1 MAYIDNYGNLVT
13 YEDSD
18 GLELRHFGILGMH
31 WGIRRFQP
39 YPGDYSGDGKFVGD
53 KSVNGK
59 SASTTTSRFESRVK
73 STGIK
78 AVDDA
83 ISFVKKN
90 NLPIK
95 PKWGEIKGDAKETVD
110 IGLKAIDT
118 ARGPGYIDDPDDY
131 ADWFVWED
139 QTIGM
144 YEIADLARQGKSTS
158 EIKNIVE
165 KAAKVNEPID
175 DMPFGKEYEKTRA
188 SIDKNAGKGS
198 ADAISNLSEF
208 YYESLYQPPNRP
220 VSPLVKEGEAFIE
233 ECVKE
238 AEKRKNLKHS
248 YELTISNHGYLVAK
262 DDCLAHHGIR
272 GQRWGRRNGPPYP
285 IDAADHSA
293 AEKKAGWRKSLA
305 SAARGAAS
313 GAVAA
318 VRGTARGAVKTAKTA
333 KKLLIAIDKYPKI
346 LMTEKDINDRVERL
360 RQLDTLKRAKG
371 KMTAEDKLNQKLKQK
386 DATREVIKQ
395 TLSQLLP
402 AVGRDLIIQRIKDT
416 NAFKLEMKKK
426 EEQAKIDLETQAKK
440 DIYEDA
446 RAQNITSAEALKL
459 ANKKRS
465 EYNGEKIGVKEKDA
479 PDDALSKKAKMD
491 IYTKYV
497 NQGLSPTEAE
507 KLARKKNDSG
517 LKSDKAESSSS
528 DATARADTSSSS
540 EPAKPSSSSSS
551 SNSKSEKS
559 SSSTLTT
566 GTSSAENKRAEA
578 AVKAKATR
586 LRNQT
591 IKEVRAAQESESKWK
606 ADRLKLLTGLEKQ
619 RALKSIK
626 DGGGKDITMAG
637 GVIEYTNWL
646 GQKETRAYEQT
657 ARNRVEEELRE
668 RRRRDASDAF
678 GS

>member
-13 YEDSD
+13 YEDSYS
-18 GLELRHFGILGMH
+18 LEL
-31 WGIRRFQP
+31 
-39 YPGDYSGDGKFVGD
+39 Y
-53 KSVNGK
+53 
-59 SASTTTSRFESRVK
+59 
-73 STGIK
+73 
-78 AVDDA
+78 
-83 ISFVKKN
+83 
-90 NLPIK
+90 
-95 PKWGEIKGDAKETVD
+95 
-110 IGLKAIDT
+110 
-118 ARGPGYIDDPDDY
+118 
-131 ADWFVWED
+131 
-139 QTIGM
+139 
-144 YEIADLARQGKSTS
+144 
-158 EIKNIVE
+158 
-165 KAAKVNEPID
+165 
-175 DMPFGKEYEKTRA
+175 
-188 SIDKNAGKGS
+188 
-198 ADAISNLSEF
+198 
-208 YYESLYQPPNRP
+208 
-220 VSPLVKEGEAFIE
+220 
-233 ECVKE
+233 
-238 AEKRKNLKHS
+238 
-248 YELTISNHGYLVAK
+248 
-262 DDCLAHHGIR
+262 HHGIR
-272 GQRWGRRNGPPYP
+272 GQRWGRKNGPPYP
-285 IDAADHSA
+285 LDAADHSA

-305 SAARGAAS
+305 RAARGAAS

-318 VRGTARGAVKTAKTA
+318 VRGTAKGAVKTAKTA

-360 RQLDTLKRAKG
+360 RQYDTLKRAKG

-386 DATREVIKQ
+386 DATREVVKQ

-465 EYNGEKIGVKEKDA
+465 EYNGEKIGVKEKE

-491 IYTKYV
+491 IYNKYV

-517 LKSDKAESSSS
+517 LKTDKAESSSS
-528 DATARADTSSSS
+528 DTTTARADTSSSS

>member
-13 YEDSD
+13 YEDSYS
-18 GLELRHFGILGMH
+18 LEL
-31 WGIRRFQP
+31 
-39 YPGDYSGDGKFVGD
+39 Y
-53 KSVNGK
+53 
-59 SASTTTSRFESRVK
+59 
-73 STGIK
+73 
-78 AVDDA
+78 
-83 ISFVKKN
+83 
-90 NLPIK
+90 
-95 PKWGEIKGDAKETVD
+95 
-110 IGLKAIDT
+110 
-118 ARGPGYIDDPDDY
+118 
-131 ADWFVWED
+131 
-139 QTIGM
+139 
-144 YEIADLARQGKSTS
+144 
-158 EIKNIVE
+158 
-165 KAAKVNEPID
+165 
-175 DMPFGKEYEKTRA
+175 
-188 SIDKNAGKGS
+188 
-198 ADAISNLSEF
+198 
-208 YYESLYQPPNRP
+208 
-220 VSPLVKEGEAFIE
+220 
-233 ECVKE
+233 
-238 AEKRKNLKHS
+238 
-248 YELTISNHGYLVAK
+248 
-262 DDCLAHHGIR
+262 HHGIR
-272 GQRWGRRNGPPYP
+272 GQEWGRKNGPPYP
-285 IDAADHSA
+285 LDAADHSA

-305 SAARGAAS
+305 RAARGAAS

-333 KKLLIAIDKYPKI
+333 KKILINIDKYPKF
-346 LMTEKDINDRVERL
+346 LMSEKDINDRVERL
-360 RQLDTLKRAKG
+360 RQLDTLKRARG
-371 KMTAEDKLNQKLKQK
+371 KMTAEDKLNQKLKNK
-386 DATREVIKQ
+386 DATRDVVKN

-402 AVGRDLIIQRIKDT
+402 SIGKDLIIQKIKDT
-416 NAFKLEMKKK
+416 NSFKLEMKKK

-446 RAQNITSAEALKL
+446 RAQNITSAEALRL

-465 EYNGEKIGVKEKDA
+465 EYNGEKIGVKEKE

-491 IYTKYV
+491 IYNKYV

-517 LKSDKAESSSS
+517 LKTDKAESSSS
-528 DATARADTSSSS
+528 DTTTARADTSSSS
-540 EPAKPSSSSSS
+540 EPAKSSSSSSS

-566 GTSSAENKRAEA
+566 GTTSAENKRAEA

-626 DGGGKDITMAG
+626 ASGGKDISISG

-646 GQKETRAYEQT
+646 GQTETRAYEQT
-657 ARNRVEEELRE
+657 AMNRVESELRE

>member
-13 YEDSD
+13 YEDSYS
-18 GLELRHFGILGMH
+18 LEL
-31 WGIRRFQP
+31 
-39 YPGDYSGDGKFVGD
+39 Y
-53 KSVNGK
+53 
-59 SASTTTSRFESRVK
+59 
-73 STGIK
+73 
-78 AVDDA
+78 
-83 ISFVKKN
+83 
-90 NLPIK
+90 
-95 PKWGEIKGDAKETVD
+95 
-110 IGLKAIDT
+110 
-118 ARGPGYIDDPDDY
+118 
-131 ADWFVWED
+131 
-139 QTIGM
+139 
-144 YEIADLARQGKSTS
+144 
-158 EIKNIVE
+158 
-165 KAAKVNEPID
+165 
-175 DMPFGKEYEKTRA
+175 
-188 SIDKNAGKGS
+188 
-198 ADAISNLSEF
+198 
-208 YYESLYQPPNRP
+208 
-220 VSPLVKEGEAFIE
+220 
-233 ECVKE
+233 
-238 AEKRKNLKHS
+238 
-248 YELTISNHGYLVAK
+248 
-262 DDCLAHHGIR
+262 HHGIR

-386 DATREVIKQ
+386 DATREVVKQ

-465 EYNGEKIGVKEKDA
+465 EYNGEKIGVKEKE
-479 PDDALSKKAKMD
+479 PDDALSKKTKMD
-491 IYTKYV
+491 IYNKYV

-517 LKSDKAESSSS
+517 LKTDKVESSSS
-528 DATARADTSSSS
+528 DTTTAKADTSSSS
-540 EPAKPSSSSSS
+540 EPAKSSSSSSS

-586 LRNQT
+586 LHNQT
-591 IKEVRAAQESESKWK
+591 IKEVRAAQENESKWK

-626 DGGGKDITMAG
+626 ASGGKDISMAG

-657 ARNRVEEELRE
+657 ARNRVESELRE

>member
-13 YEDSD
+13 YEDSYS
-18 GLELRHFGILGMH
+18 LEL
-31 WGIRRFQP
+31 
-39 YPGDYSGDGKFVGD
+39 Y
-53 KSVNGK
+53 
-59 SASTTTSRFESRVK
+59 
-73 STGIK
+73 
-78 AVDDA
+78 
-83 ISFVKKN
+83 
-90 NLPIK
+90 
-95 PKWGEIKGDAKETVD
+95 
-110 IGLKAIDT
+110 
-118 ARGPGYIDDPDDY
+118 
-131 ADWFVWED
+131 
-139 QTIGM
+139 
-144 YEIADLARQGKSTS
+144 
-158 EIKNIVE
+158 
-165 KAAKVNEPID
+165 
-175 DMPFGKEYEKTRA
+175 
-188 SIDKNAGKGS
+188 
-198 ADAISNLSEF
+198 
-208 YYESLYQPPNRP
+208 
-220 VSPLVKEGEAFIE
+220 
-233 ECVKE
+233 
-238 AEKRKNLKHS
+238 
-248 YELTISNHGYLVAK
+248 
-262 DDCLAHHGIR
+262 HHGIR

-293 AEKKAGWRKSLA
+293 SEKKAGWRKSLENVA
-305 SAARGAAS
+305 KATGKGVARG
-313 GAVAA
+313 V
-318 VRGTARGAVKTAKTA
+318 VGTAKGAVKTAKTA

-360 RQLDTLKRAKG
+360 RQLDTLKRARG
-371 KMTAEDKLNQKLKQK
+371 KMTAEDKLNMKIKQK

-459 ANKKRS
+459 ANKKKS
-465 EYNGEKIGVKEKDA
+465 EYNGEKIGVKEKET

-491 IYTKYV
+491 IYNKYV
-497 NQGLSPTEAE
+497 SQGLSPTEAE

-517 LKSDKAESSSS
+517 LKDDKAESSGNSS
-528 DATARADTSSSS
+528 TTTAKADTSPSS
-540 EPAKPSSSSSS
+540 EPAKPSSS

-559 SSSTLTT
+559 SSSTLKT

-591 IKEVRAAQESESKWK
+591 IKEVRAAQENESKWK

-626 DGGGKDITMAG
+626 AGGGKDISISG

-646 GQKETRAYEQT
+646 GQTETRAYEQT
-657 ARNRVEEELRE
+657 ARNRVEYELRE
-668 RRRRDASDAF
+668 KHRRDASDAF

>member
-13 YEDSD
+13 YEDSYS
-18 GLELRHFGILGMH
+18 LEL
-31 WGIRRFQP
+31 
-39 YPGDYSGDGKFVGD
+39 Y
-53 KSVNGK
+53 
-59 SASTTTSRFESRVK
+59 
-73 STGIK
+73 
-78 AVDDA
+78 
-83 ISFVKKN
+83 
-90 NLPIK
+90 
-95 PKWGEIKGDAKETVD
+95 
-110 IGLKAIDT
+110 
-118 ARGPGYIDDPDDY
+118 
-131 ADWFVWED
+131 
-139 QTIGM
+139 
-144 YEIADLARQGKSTS
+144 
-158 EIKNIVE
+158 
-165 KAAKVNEPID
+165 
-175 DMPFGKEYEKTRA
+175 
-188 SIDKNAGKGS
+188 
-198 ADAISNLSEF
+198 
-208 YYESLYQPPNRP
+208 
-220 VSPLVKEGEAFIE
+220 
-233 ECVKE
+233 
-238 AEKRKNLKHS
+238 
-248 YELTISNHGYLVAK
+248 
-262 DDCLAHHGIR
+262 HHGIR

-305 SAARGAAS
+305 NAAKATGKGVARG
-313 GAVAA
+313 V
-318 VRGTARGAVKTAKTA
+318 VGTAKGAVKTAKIA

-360 RQLDTLKRAKG
+360 RQYDTLKRAKG

-386 DATREVIKQ
+386 DATREVVKQ

-465 EYNGEKIGVKEKDA
+465 EYNGEKIGVKEKE

-491 IYTKYV
+491 IYNKYV
-497 NQGLSPTEAE
+497 SQGLSPTEAE

-517 LKSDKAESSSS
+517 LKTDKAESSSS
-528 DATARADTSSSS
+528 DTTTARADTSSSS

-559 SSSTLTT
+559 SSSTLAT

>member
-13 YEDSD
+13 YEDSYS
-18 GLELRHFGILGMH
+18 LEL
-31 WGIRRFQP
+31 
-39 YPGDYSGDGKFVGD
+39 Y
-53 KSVNGK
+53 
-59 SASTTTSRFESRVK
+59 
-73 STGIK
+73 
-78 AVDDA
+78 
-83 ISFVKKN
+83 
-90 NLPIK
+90 
-95 PKWGEIKGDAKETVD
+95 
-110 IGLKAIDT
+110 
-118 ARGPGYIDDPDDY
+118 
-131 ADWFVWED
+131 
-139 QTIGM
+139 
-144 YEIADLARQGKSTS
+144 
-158 EIKNIVE
+158 
-165 KAAKVNEPID
+165 
-175 DMPFGKEYEKTRA
+175 
-188 SIDKNAGKGS
+188 
-198 ADAISNLSEF
+198 
-208 YYESLYQPPNRP
+208 
-220 VSPLVKEGEAFIE
+220 
-233 ECVKE
+233 
-238 AEKRKNLKHS
+238 
-248 YELTISNHGYLVAK
+248 
-262 DDCLAHHGIR
+262 HHGIR
-272 GQRWGRRNGPPYP
+272 GQRWGRKNGPPYP
-285 IDAADHSA
+285 LDAADHSA

-305 SAARGAAS
+305 RAARGAAS

-318 VRGTARGAVKTAKTA
+318 VRGTAKGAVKTAKTA
-333 KKLLIAIDKYPKI
+333 KKILINLDKYPKF
-346 LMTEKDINDRVERL
+346 LMSEKDINDRVERL
-360 RQLDTLKRAKG
+360 RQLDTLKRARG
-371 KMTAEDKLNQKLKQK
+371 KMTAEDKLNQKLKNK
-386 DATREVIKQ
+386 DATRDVVKN

-402 AVGRDLIIQRIKDT
+402 AVGKDLIIQKIKDT

-465 EYNGEKIGVKEKDA
+465 EYNGEKIGVKEKDE

-491 IYTKYV
+491 IYNKYV
-497 NQGLSPTEAE
+497 SQGLSPTEAE

-517 LKSDKAESSSS
+517 LKTDKAESNSS
-528 DATARADTSSSS
+528 DTTNARADTSSSS
-540 EPAKPSSSSSS
+540 ESAKPSSSSSS
-551 SNSKSEKS
+551 TNSKSDKS
-559 SSSTLTT
+559 SSSTLKT

-591 IKEVRAAQESESKWK
+591 IKEVRAAQESESRWK

-626 DGGGKDITMAG
+626 AGGGKDISMAG

>member
-13 YEDSD
+13 YEDSYS
-18 GLELRHFGILGMH
+18 LEL
-31 WGIRRFQP
+31 
-39 YPGDYSGDGKFVGD
+39 Y
-53 KSVNGK
+53 
-59 SASTTTSRFESRVK
+59 
-73 STGIK
+73 
-78 AVDDA
+78 
-83 ISFVKKN
+83 
-90 NLPIK
+90 
-95 PKWGEIKGDAKETVD
+95 
-110 IGLKAIDT
+110 
-118 ARGPGYIDDPDDY
+118 
-131 ADWFVWED
+131 
-139 QTIGM
+139 
-144 YEIADLARQGKSTS
+144 
-158 EIKNIVE
+158 
-165 KAAKVNEPID
+165 
-175 DMPFGKEYEKTRA
+175 
-188 SIDKNAGKGS
+188 
-198 ADAISNLSEF
+198 
-208 YYESLYQPPNRP
+208 
-220 VSPLVKEGEAFIE
+220 
-233 ECVKE
+233 
-238 AEKRKNLKHS
+238 
-248 YELTISNHGYLVAK
+248 
-262 DDCLAHHGIR
+262 HHGIR

-386 DATREVIKQ
+386 DATREVVKQ

-465 EYNGEKIGVKEKDA
+465 EYNGEKIGVKEKE

-491 IYTKYV
+491 IYNKYV
-497 NQGLSPTEAE
+497 SQGLSPTEAE

-517 LKSDKAESSSS
+517 LKTDKSESSSS
-528 DATARADTSSSS
+528 DTSSSS
-540 EPAKPSSSSSS
+540 EPAKSSSSSSS

-559 SSSTLTT
+559 SSSD
-566 GTSSAENKRAEA
+566 TSSYSNSAPKKSSSSVNTEGISDAKLKRAEA
-578 AVKAKATR
+578 NAKRQATR
-586 LRNQT
+586 LRNQN
-591 IKEVRAAQESESKWK
+591 IKEARAAQQSEAEWAKYRLIELQAEEFKK
-606 ADRLKLLTGLEKQ
+606 AFTT
-619 RALKSIK
+619 ATNAVSS
-626 DGGGKDITMAG
+626 GGGTGRQVSNGTVK
-637 GVIEYTNWL
+637 YTNWL
-646 GQKETRAYEQT
+646 GEDQEINYRQT
-657 ARNRVEEELRE
+657 AENRLERELRE
-668 RRRRDASDAF
+668 RRVRDAEETFSRMR
-678 GS
+678 